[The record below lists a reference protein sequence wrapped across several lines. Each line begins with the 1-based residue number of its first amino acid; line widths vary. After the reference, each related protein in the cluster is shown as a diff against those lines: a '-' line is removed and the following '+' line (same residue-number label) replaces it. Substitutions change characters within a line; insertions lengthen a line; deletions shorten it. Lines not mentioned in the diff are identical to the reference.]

1 VLVQQNRGQTK
12 VICYASR
19 TLTEAEKKYS
29 TTEKEGLAVVWAC
42 QKTFTYTYMEF
53 LSNLLL
59 ITNHWRV
66 YTVQNPGKMLEFSAG
81 CCG

>member
-12 VICYASR
+12 VISYAIR

-29 TTEKEGLAVVWAC
+29 KTEKEGLAVVWAC
-42 QKTFTYTYMEF
+42 EKFHLYLYEF

-66 YTVQNPGKMLEFSAG
+66 YTVQNPGQMLEFSAG